1 MRKLILLSFLFSFL
15 ISCGE
20 KKEKETKE
28 EFQPTTEKVEIK
40 VEKEI
45 QSLDSIV
52 IVIDSILSDIEAAD
66 KKLDETLKEIE

>member
-1 MRKLILLSFLFSFL
+1 MRKLILFSILFSFL

-28 EFQPTTEKVEIK
+28 EFQPTTEKIEIK
-40 VEKEI
+40 IEKEI
-45 QSLDSIV
+45 QSRDSIV
-52 IVIDSILSDIEAAD
+52 KVIDSLLSDIEATD